1 MRRVNILVDRVF
13 NLMQKGMDHAAI
25 DKNEL
30 QDEVDA
36 NERNVADAKNTL
48 DPAKVDESNA
58 PGLVVSTHGGR
69 NIKKTLVMLIN
80 IM

>member
-13 NLMQKGMDHAAI
+13 TLMKKGMDHAAI

-58 PGLVVSTHGGR
+58 
-69 NIKKTLVMLIN
+69 
-80 IM
+80 